1 MLKVRIL
8 LGLMVTMM
16 ISSMAN
22 ASGIGYLDYKK
33 IQDNYGY
40 AKEAIKEVDAKGLE
54 LQQYLVDREKEFKS
68 LDTPVKKKNF
78 EEKVAKDFKAKEEAY
93 MKLKTQKEEDV
104 YTKIQAAAKAVL
116 VEQSLDAVVDFRVIF
131 VGGMDITDLV
141 IQKLK

>member
-1 MLKVRIL
+1 MLKIRIM

-22 ASGIGYLDYKK
+22 ASGLGFLDYKK
-33 IQDNYGY
+33 VQESYAY
-40 AKEAIKEVDAKGLE
+40 AKTAIKEVDAKGLE
-54 LQQYLVDREKEFKS
+54 LQQYLVDREKEFKA

-93 MKLKTQKEEDV
+93 MKLKLQKEEEV
-104 YTKIQAAAKAVL
+104 YTKIQEAAKAVL
-116 VEQSLDAVVDFRVIF
+116 VEQKLDAVVDFRVIF